1 MEYRRNIFK
10 KNKESVIEVS
20 TSINIVNTW
29 NSSKSSREKDEVI
42 DNTPKEEKIVVNDVT
57 S

>member
-20 TSINIVNTW
+20 TSMNIDTTW
-29 NSSKSSREKDEVI
+29 KSSKSSREKDEVI
-42 DNTPKEEKIVVNDVT
+42 DNTPREEKIVVNDVT